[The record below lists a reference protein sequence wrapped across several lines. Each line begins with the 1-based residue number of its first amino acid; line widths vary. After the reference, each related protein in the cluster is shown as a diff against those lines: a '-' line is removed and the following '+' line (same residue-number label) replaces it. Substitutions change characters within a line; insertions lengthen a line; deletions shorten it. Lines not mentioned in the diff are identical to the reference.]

1 MWDMNT
7 SQDFRCPVCRGEGMY
22 LKGNNA
28 VFCEC
33 SEGRRR
39 KSAWILAGE
48 IVQEEARKDRA
59 KRLRRRTKTIHDYKA
74 EAGGEREPGDDEDDS
89 VPF

>member
-1 MWDMNT
+1 MCETCHGD
-7 SQDFRCPVCRGEGMY
+7 GLY

-33 SEGRRR
+33 PEGRRR
-39 KSAWILAGE
+39 KSAWMLACE
-48 IVQEEARKDRA
+48 MVQEEARKDRA
-59 KRLRRRTKTIHDYKA
+59 KRWRRKAKPVHDYKA
-74 EAGGEREPGDDEDDS
+74 EAGGEREPGEDD

>member
-1 MWDMNT
+1 MN
-7 SQDFRCPVCRGEGMY
+7 PVCECHGEGMY
-22 LKGNNA
+22 LKDNTA

-33 SEGRRR
+33 PEGRRR

-59 KRLRRRTKTIHDYKA
+59 KRLRRRAKPVHDYKA
-74 EAGGEREPGDDEDDS
+74 EAGGEREPGEDEI